1 MPSTN
6 DQAASRGLQGRDLLS
21 LADFDS
27 ADVATVLDAAARLK
41 RAHGTE
47 APHALLPARTLGML
61 FEKASLRTRTTFVV
75 GMVHLGGQAVDL
87 MAEHTQMGVRESVP
101 DIARNLERWV
111 DAIMARVYD
120 QTVLE
125 ELAEHARVPII
136 NGLSDRFHP
145 CQVLADLLTL
155 RERFGSLAGR
165 TLAYV
170 GDGFNVCHSLLLGG
184 ALTGLHVRVGTPP
197 GYEPDREIV
206 EEARRVASGSG
217 GSVEIVSSAEA
228 AVRDANAVYT
238 DSWVSMGLE
247 EERAERLAAFA
258 PFQVNAALMA
268 SAAPD
273 AVFMHCLPAHRGEE
287 VTDEVMDGPRS
298 VVFDQAE
305 NRLHV
310 QKALLVLLIRGEAAL
325 DVLPSVARPGCALHL
340 AQAPR
345 WQSEPWNSSST
356 SFPNSTGQPPRRS
369 SSSPSSF
376 TAFWR

>member
-6 DQAASRGLQGRDLLS
+6 TGPASRGLKGRDLLS
-21 LADFDS
+21 LADLGS
-27 ADVATVLDAAARLK
+27 ADVASILDAAERLK
-41 RAHGTE
+41 RAQDAE
-47 APHALLPARTLGML
+47 LPHALLPARTLGML

-75 GMVHLGGQAVDL
+75 GMAHLGGQAVDL

-111 DAIMARVYD
+111 DAVMARVYD
-120 QTVLE
+120 QNVLE
-125 ELAEHARVPII
+125 ELAENSRVPII

-170 GDGFNVCHSLLLGG
+170 GDGFNVCHSLMLGS
-184 ALTGLHVRVGTPP
+184 ALTGMHVRIGTPP
-197 GYEPDREIV
+197 GYEPDPDIV
-206 EEARRVASGSG
+206 DQARRIAGGSG
-217 GSVEIVSSAEA
+217 GTVELFSSAEA
-228 AVRDANAVYT
+228 AVHEADAVYT

-247 EERAERLAAFA
+247 EERAERVAAFA

-268 SAAPD
+268 GAAPD

-287 VTDEVMDGPRS
+287 VTDEVMDGPQS

-325 DVLPSVARPGCALHL
+325 QTLPS
-340 AQAPR
+340 
-345 WQSEPWNSSST
+345 
-356 SFPNSTGQPPRRS
+356 
-369 SSSPSSF
+369 
-376 TAFWR
+376 

>member
-6 DQAASRGLQGRDLLS
+6 AMPGSRGLQGRDLLS
-21 LADFDS
+21 LADLGA

-41 RAHGTE
+41 LAQGAE
-47 APHALLPARTLGML
+47 LPHALLPARTLGML

-120 QTVLE
+120 QNVLE
-125 ELAEHARVPII
+125 ELAEYSRVPII

-155 RERFGSLAGR
+155 REQFGSLAGR

-184 ALTGLHVRVGTPP
+184 ALTGMHVRVGTPP
-197 GYEPDREIV
+197 GYEPDPDIV
-206 EEARRVASGSG
+206 DQARRIASGSG
-217 GSVEIVSSAEA
+217 GTVELVSSAEA
-228 AVRDANAVYT
+228 AVADADAVYT

-268 SAAPD
+268 GAGSN

-287 VTDEVMDGPRS
+287 VTDDVMDGPQS
-298 VVFDQAE
+298 AVFDQAE

-325 DVLPSVARPGCALHL
+325 QALPS
-340 AQAPR
+340 
-345 WQSEPWNSSST
+345 
-356 SFPNSTGQPPRRS
+356 
-369 SSSPSSF
+369 
-376 TAFWR
+376 